1 MGVLDFLNAGQPPP
15 APTSADTTVNAPTW
29 IQDYLYSTLGAA
41 QAVASQSFNPFPG
54 PTVAAPSNATQQS
67 WNMAGANVGNYQ
79 PYLNQAGAL
88 TQAAGSPISSSD
100 VSTFLNPYQDYV
112 TGALNRNLQQN
123 ILPSIQ
129 DRFVGSGQS
138 RSPQEL
144 EMTQRAAQDTQTAIG
159 QSLAGGYQGAVN
171 SLLQQRQQQ
180 GAAGSQFGTLA
191 TSASN
196 LGAMDVG
203 QVAAAGNAQDTLAQQ
218 NLNAAM
224 QQFQQQQQYPYDQLG
239 FLSNVVRGLPTN
251 QAGSNTQTSGTTYN
265 YNPTP
270 SPLAQFLGGVLGGNQ
285 LSKSLGLRRGGR
297 VPAMG
302 ALSRLRRAA

>member
-1 MGVLDFLNAGQPPP
+1 
-15 APTSADTTVNAPTW
+15 
-29 IQDYLYSTLGAA
+29 
-41 QAVASQSFNPFPG
+41 
-54 PTVAAPSNATQQS
+54 
-67 WNMAGANVGNYQ
+67 MAGSNVGNYA
-79 PYLNQAGAL
+79 PYINNAGAL
-88 TQAAGSPISSSD
+88 TQASAAPVTGADIG
-100 VSTFLNPYQDYV
+100 TFLNPYQDYV

-129 DRFVGSGQS
+129 DRFVAAGQS

-171 SLLQQRQQQ
+171 SLLQQRQQM
-180 GAAGSQFGTLA
+180 GTAGGQLGTLGKDV
-191 TSASN
+191 SS
-196 LGAMDVG
+196 LGALDVG

-224 QQFQQQQQYPYDQLG
+224 NQFTQQQQYPYQQLG
-239 FLSNVVRGLPTN
+239 FLSNIVRGLPS
-251 QAGSNTQTSGTTYN
+251 AGQTTQQTGTTYN
-265 YNPTP
+265 YTPTP

-297 VPAMG
+297 VRAPQLG
-302 ALSRLRRAA
+302 ALAHLRKAA

>member
-1 MGVLDFLNAGQPPP
+1 MGSVLDFLSGGAPAP
-15 APTSADTTVNAPTW
+15 APTSSDASTSAPLW
-29 IQDYLYSTLGAA
+29 LQQYLSGVLGASTAAAA
-41 QAVASQSFNPFPG
+41 QPYTPFPG
-54 PTVAAPSNATQQS
+54 PTVPQPSAATTSAWGMSQ
-67 WNMAGANVGNYQ
+67 ANVGNYQ
-79 PYLNQAGAL
+79 PYLNNAGAL
-88 TQAAGSPISSSD
+88 TQAAGAPVTGSD
-100 VSTFLNPYQDYV
+100 INTFLNPYQDYV

-129 DRFVGSGQS
+129 DRFVGAGQS

-191 TSASN
+191 NTASN
-196 LGAMDVG
+196 LGGFDVG

-218 NLNAAM
+218 NLNAAQ
-224 QQFQQQQQYPYDQLG
+224 QQFTQQQQYPYQQLG
-239 FLSNVVRGLPTN
+239 FLSNIVRGLPS
-251 QAGSNTQTSGTTYN
+251 AGSNTATTGTTYN
-265 YNPTP
+265 YTPTP

-297 VPAMG
+297 VPAVG

>member
-1 MGVLDFLNAGQPPP
+1 MSVLDFLNAGQPSP
-15 APTSADTTVNAPTW
+15 APTSSDASTSAPLW
-29 IQDYLYSTLGAA
+29 LQQYLAQTLGAA
-41 QAVASQSFNPFPG
+41 TAAAAQPYTPFPG
-54 PTVAAPSNATQQS
+54 PTVPQPSAATTSA
-67 WNMAGANVGNYQ
+67 WGMASGNVGNYQ
-79 PYLNQAGAL
+79 PYLNNAGAL
-88 TQAAGSPISSSD
+88 TQAAGAPVTGSD
-100 VSTFLNPYQDYV
+100 INTFLNPYQDYV

-129 DRFVGSGQS
+129 DRFVGAGQS

-191 TSASN
+191 NTASN
-196 LGAMDVG
+196 LGGFDVG

-218 NLNAAM
+218 NLNAAQ
-224 QQFQQQQQYPYDQLG
+224 QQFTQQQQYPYQQLG
-239 FLSNVVRGLPTN
+239 FLSNIVRGLPS
-251 QAGSNTQTSGTTYN
+251 AGSNTATTGTTYN
-265 YNPTP
+265 YTPTP

-297 VPAMG
+297 VPAVG